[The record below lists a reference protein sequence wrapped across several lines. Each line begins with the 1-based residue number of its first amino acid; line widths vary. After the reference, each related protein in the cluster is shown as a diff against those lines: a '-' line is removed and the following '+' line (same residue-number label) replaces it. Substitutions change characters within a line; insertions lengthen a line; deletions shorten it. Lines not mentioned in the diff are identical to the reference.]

1 MFLQGRVTA
10 SDGAPVPNDVMVE
23 RVCNARI
30 RQQVHTS
37 PDGGFSMHLG
47 SRADSLMDASGEG
60 PSQRDLSGKNADL
73 GIPRREL
80 ANCELRAT
88 ASGFSSSVVSL
99 VDLSG
104 SLSSVDV
111 GSIMVRRRGKV
122 EGATI
127 SASAYK
133 APKEAI
139 SAYEKGVAAQRKGKP
154 AVARQY
160 FEKAVAIY
168 PAYANAW
175 FDLGSVLRNEKQKD
189 AAQAAFLKATTSD
202 SRFLPPYLA
211 LSAMAFEA
219 ENWKEVVGYT
229 NHILDL
235 DPLHHEPGYVLD
247 LDSSNYVEA
256 SFYNAVANFRLD
268 KLADAEKSALKTTH
282 TDLLTHYPQAH
293 LLLAEIFERN
303 KNYDGAI
310 TEVRTYLE
318 LVPRSK
324 NTAAVRER
332 LASLET
338 LNAAVTAGEKP
349 IQK

>member
-10 SDGAPVPNDVMVE
+10 ADGSPVPHDVVVE
-23 RVCNARI
+23 RVCNARV
-30 RQQVHTS
+30 RQQVHAG
-37 PDGGFSMHLG
+37 PDGGFSMQLG
-47 SRADSLMDASGEG
+47 SRADSLMDASGDG
-60 PSQRDLSGKNADL
+60 PSQRDLSGRNADM

-88 ASGFSSSVVSL
+88 ASGFSSSVINL

-111 GSIMVRRRGKV
+111 GQIVVRRRGKV

-133 APKEAI
+133 APKDAI
-139 SAYEKGVAAQRKGKP
+139 SAYEKGVEAQRKGK
-154 AVARQY
+154 AVVARQY

-168 PAYANAW
+168 PAYTNAW
-175 FDLGSVLRNEKQKD
+175 FELGTVLRNAKQKD
-189 AAQAAFLKATTSD
+189 AAQAAFLKATASD

-211 LSAMAFEA
+211 LSSMAFEA
-219 ENWKEVVGYT
+219 ENWKDVVGYT

-256 SFYNAVANFRLD
+256 SFYNAVANFKLD

-282 TDLLTHYPQAH
+282 TDMLTRYPQAH
-293 LLLAEIFERN
+293 LLLAEIFARQ

-310 TEVRTYLE
+310 IEVRTYLE
-318 LVPRSK
+318 LVPHAK
-324 NTAAVRER
+324 NSAAVREE
-332 LASLET
+332 LANLET
-338 LNAAVTAGEKP
+338 LNAAVVTGGGPVRK
-349 IQK
+349 